1 MQIQIPILSN
11 FRIKYVLY
19 AIALLF
25 VICFPL
31 KHSFACSTCPSGW
44 KDGGD
49 VCYTGE
55 GCPSWVC
62 RWWGCVN
69 WKCGRC
75 KYAAGGCEAW
85 TGGVCTKWCWR
96 NYSPYGYYCC
106 GPRTPRECIRWA
118 EDCTKCGSDCVANG
132 WITGNCE
139 GSCFLCPCTPVN
151 GGWSAW
157 STCSKTC
164 GGGTQTRTCTNPS
177 PSCGGS
183 SCSGASSQ
191 ACNTQACDVLPIGAH
206 DSSNCSC
213 SGQVT
218 ASGWACDQNNWSSD
232 LNIDFYRDGTSS
244 TGIFIGS
251 TIASSSRPDLG
262 SGCGGDINHGFKFTS
277 SSQPTGSHSIYAYAT
292 DVPLG
297 TKSLLAN
304 SPKSITCGLTYTLK
318 INIKDASNGCSSL
331 GEGIEGAKVYVYKS
345 IGGIAGDPIT
355 GSPATSNSN
364 GVATFENVSVLD
376 KSFIISVSKS
386 TGGSNPIYYQ
396 LTCPTLSLYK
406 ITFDPSPT
414 ACSTQTIN
422 LGIKQIK
429 KDPWLT
435 VIDGDI
441 FSSNVSVVVPQ
452 GEGSGDFSLS
462 LVNSKDKVTGGYIFT
477 KGYISTNDNSLYEPS
492 LGGKIFD
499 ISQRSS
505 LNHDDISLMN
515 LSKRS
520 FSPPTHD
527 MVVETSSIS
536 SFEAGK
542 VYKISVLDFNNK
554 ISSSPVVYTV
564 SSSSEEEL
572 SSKGVST
579 AILYITSDNNDTDI
593 VFKNSYTSSNN
604 NSRLI
609 IVTDLNVVVSSNV
622 GFSNISTYTIN
633 SLPLIQAAIISSKDI
648 SFESKGTSPA
658 SDIPI
663 MVTGPLITS
672 SNILRGRNIGSLN
685 GYYPS
690 LAVSFYPKYL
700 YDIAVIERY
709 MSKTYDIRSYTG
721 ISSYDLQFDYQP

>member
-1 MQIQIPILSN
+1 MKKLSDLSLN
-11 FRIKYVLY
+11 KKLLRVV
-19 AIALLF
+19 IALVSLF
-25 VICFPL
+25 VFCLFL
-31 KHSFACSTCPSGW
+31 KTKAACDCKGPAYSDSEWWQCSSNMCCKGQ
-44 KDGGD
+44 
-49 VCYTGE
+49 

-62 RWWGCVN
+62 RYETTCV
-69 WKCGRC
+69 WSGIEYDTCWDYVCTCSR
-75 KYAAGGCEAW
+75 YRVI
-85 TGGVCTKWCWR
+85 GGV
-96 NYSPYGYYCC
+96 
-106 GPRTPRECIRWA
+106 RECVSQTCKWKSR
-118 EDCTKCGSDCVANG
+118 
-132 WITGNCE
+132 NCNAHSVCYKTE
-139 GSCFLCPCTPVN
+139 TTPVYCNGSCYICPTDCN
-151 GGWSAW
+151 KIDGGWSSW
-157 STCSKTC
+157 STCSAVC

-232 LNIDFYRDGTSS
+232 LQVDFYRDGTSS
-244 TGIFIGS
+244 TGISIGS
-251 TIASSSRPDLG
+251 ATAGTSRPDLG

-277 SSQPTGSHSIYAYAT
+277 SPQPTGPHTIYAYAI

-297 TKSLLAN
+297 TSKLLSN

-318 INIKDASNGCSSL
+318 INIKDAESGCSSL
-331 GEGIEGAKVYVYKS
+331 GSGIEGAKVYVYKS
-345 IGGIAGDPIT
+345 IGGIAGDPLT
-355 GSPATSNSN
+355 GSPATSDSN
-364 GVATFENVSVLD
+364 GVATFENVSVSD

-406 ITFDPSPT
+406 ITLNPSPT

-462 LVNSKDKVTGGYIFT
+462 LVNSREEGSSGIGGYIFT

-515 LSKRS
+515 LSKRN
-520 FSPPTHD
+520 FSPPLHD
-527 MVVETSSIS
+527 MVVETSNIS

-554 ISSSPVVYTV
+554 ISSSPVVYTI